1 MRRPEGMGLSED
13 IERLALQ
20 ERELV
25 LPRLD
30 ADVAWDL
37 GTRLRAMALE
47 RGLAIVIDVRRFGQ
61 PLFYVALDGTN
72 PDNPNGC
79 GARATWW
86 RGSIAAPMP
95 FASSSRPTGKRSLR
109 SKACRWRTLPSTA
122 ARSPCGWRRRC
133 GGQRNGVGTRWPRRS
148 RHGRGGL
155 CALLGK
161 EHAAL
166 RLVAE

>member
-1 MRRPEGMGLSED
+1 MGLSED

-72 PDNPNGC
+72 PDNPEWVRRKSNVVARFHRSSYAVRLKLQTNRETLFEKQGLPVADFAEHGGSFPLRVA
-79 GARATWW
+79 GAGVV
-86 RGSIAAPMP
+86 GSVTV
-95 FASSSRPTGKRSLR
+95 SGLDGRDD
-109 SKACRWRTLPSTA
+109 
-122 ARSPCGWRRRC
+122 
-133 GGQRNGVGTRWPRRS
+133 
-148 RHGRGGL
+148 HGMAVEAL

-161 EHAAL
+161 DHAAL